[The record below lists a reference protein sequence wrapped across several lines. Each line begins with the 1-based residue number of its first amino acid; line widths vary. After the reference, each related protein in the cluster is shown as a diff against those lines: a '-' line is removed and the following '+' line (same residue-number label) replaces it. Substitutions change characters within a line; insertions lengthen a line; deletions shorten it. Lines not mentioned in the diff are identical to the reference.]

1 MDIIHL
7 IIVLAVLGF
16 ALWLLLTYVPMPD
29 PIKKVIIA
37 IVVLAL
43 ILVVL
48 DFGGIGTG
56 LSLGHHVGPCG

>member
-37 IVVLAL
+37 VVVLAL

-48 DFGGIGTG
+48 EFAGIGTG
-56 LSLGHHVGPCG
+56 LSFGHHLGPCS

>member
-29 PIKKVIIA
+29 PIKKVIIGITA
-37 IVVLAL
+37 LAL
-43 ILVVL
+43 IVLVL
-48 DFGGIGTG
+48 QFAGFGTG
-56 LSLGHHVGPCG
+56 LNFGHHVGPCS